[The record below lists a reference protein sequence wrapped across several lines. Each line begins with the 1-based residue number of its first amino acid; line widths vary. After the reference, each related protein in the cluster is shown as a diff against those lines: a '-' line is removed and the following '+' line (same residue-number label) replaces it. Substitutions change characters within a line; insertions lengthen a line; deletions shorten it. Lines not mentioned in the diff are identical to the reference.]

1 MNEGLEAQ
9 QELMQAIQNY
19 QKGDLKKAA
28 QTLEKLKSTFGNSD
42 QVHALLGT
50 VYFGLKKYKDALRS
64 FQDAVKLNPNN
75 KEALV
80 GMGSAEKARG
90 RLDHAEMNFKK
101 ALALFPNAAELHYNI
116 GDLFMGQQKTNDA
129 IRSFEKAYELNQ
141 DLFPALI
148 QLSGIYYGQKAYEK
162 TAYYLELLLEKDP
175 SNQSLVDRLNEVR
188 GFLKQEA
195 MVSPEQG
202 EVQPNTKPLI
212 RSEEALKWL
221 DSFGIEPDNVQDL
234 LSLAHLFTEQ
244 SKHTEA
250 ERIYQ
255 HILKVEP
262 GNKNAKHSLEGMLS
276 LKIPRWHFDML
287 ADTKRNDAFERAINK
302 VINSKSRVLDIGTG
316 SGLLSMMAARSGA
329 KSVLACEVNPE
340 ISKVATRIIEANGFK
355 DQVKVVNKRS
365 DHMEAG
371 QDYTGKFSV
380 IVSEI
385 LDSGGLGEGVL
396 PSLRYAKRDMAT
408 ADVKIIPAGISL
420 KAQLIELPK
429 LHQVNP
435 IKRISGFDLSIF
447 DDFRVSD
454 TYSPVNLGN
463 QEYRA
468 LSNVFDLRSYD
479 FYNIHDHEIDFDN
492 PEVDTLEIE
501 ATEEGQIQAVA
512 FWFDLHMD
520 EEDTYSSG
528 PGGELDHWLQAVYFF
543 ETPKRVGKG
552 DSISLKALYSDWMIR
567 FRLASK

>member
-19 QKGDLKKAA
+19 QKGDLKKASES
-28 QTLEKLKSTFGNSD
+28 LEKLKSTFSNSD
-42 QVHALLGT
+42 QVHALLGS

-64 FQDAVKLNPNN
+64 FQEAVRLNPNN

-80 GMGSAEKARG
+80 GIGSAEKARG
-90 RLDHAEMNFKK
+90 RLDQAETSFKK
-101 ALALFPNAAELHYNI
+101 ALKLFPNAPELHYNL
-116 GDLFMGQQKTNDA
+116 GDLFLGQEKTNDA
-129 IRSFEKAYELNQ
+129 IQCFEKAYELNM

-148 QLSGIYYGQKAYEK
+148 QLSGIYYGLKAYEK
-162 TAYYLELLLEKDP
+162 TAYYLGLLLEKDP
-175 SNQSLVDRLNEVR
+175 NNQSLVDRLNEVR
-188 GFLKQEA
+188 GFLKQERLET
-195 MVSPEQG
+195 SKQT
-202 EVQPNTKPLI
+202 EVQPIAEPQIRTK
-212 RSEEALKWL
+212 EALKWL

-262 GNKNAKHSLEGMLS
+262 GNMNAKHSLEGMLS
-276 LKIPRWHFDML
+276 LKIPKWHFDML
-287 ADTKRNDAFERAINK
+287 ADSKRNDAFEKAINK
-302 VINSKSRVLDIGTG
+302 AIDNKSRVLDIGTG

-329 KSVLACEVNPE
+329 ESVLACEVNPE
-340 ISKVATRIIEANGFK
+340 ISKIATRIIDANGFK
-355 DQVKVVNKRS
+355 EQVTIVKKRS
-365 DHMEAG
+365 DHMEEG
-371 QDYTGKFSV
+371 EDYTGKFNV

-396 PSLRYAKRDMAT
+396 PSLREAKRDMGT

-420 KAQLIELPK
+420 KAQLIEIPK
-429 LHQVNP
+429 LYQVNP
-435 IKRISGFDLSIF
+435 VRNISGFDLSIF

-454 TYSPVNLGN
+454 TYTPVNLGK
-463 QEYRA
+463 QDYTV
-468 LSNVFDLRSYD
+468 LSNIFPLRAYD
-479 FYNIHDHEIDFDN
+479 FYNIHDHEIDFEK

-501 ATEEGQIQAVA
+501 AIENGQIQAIA

-520 EEDTYSSG
+520 QEDSYSSG

-543 ETPKRVGKG
+543 ETPRNVSKG
-552 DSISLKALYSDWMIR
+552 EKISLKALYSDWMIR

>member
-1 MNEGLEAQ
+1 MNEGVNAQ

-28 QTLEKLKSTFGNSD
+28 QTLEKLKSTFVNSD

-50 VYFGLKKYKDALRS
+50 VYFGLKKYKDAFKS

-75 KEALV
+75 MEALV

-90 RLDHAEMNFKK
+90 RLDHAEANFKK
-101 ALALFPNAAELHYNI
+101 ALGLFPNAAELHFNM
-116 GDLFMGQQKTNDA
+116 GDLLLGQQKTKEA
-129 IRSFEKAYELNQ
+129 IQSFERAYELNK

-148 QLSGIYYGQKAYEK
+148 QLSGIYYGLKAYEK
-162 TAYYLELLLEKDP
+162 TAYYLGLLLEKDP
-175 SNQSLVDRLNEVR
+175 NNQSLVDRLNEVR
-188 GFLKQEA
+188 GFLKQERLET
-195 MVSPEQG
+195 PKQT
-202 EVQPNTKPLI
+202 EVQPIAESQIRTK
-212 RSEEALKWL
+212 EALKWL
-221 DSFGIEPDNVQDL
+221 HSFGIEPDNVQDL

-255 HILKVEP
+255 HILKLEP
-262 GNKNAKHSLEGMLS
+262 GNMNAKHSLEGMLA
-276 LKIPRWHFDML
+276 LKIPKWHFDML
-287 ADTKRNDAFERAINK
+287 ADTKRNDAFEKAINNA
-302 VINSKSRVLDIGTG
+302 IDNKSRVLDIGTG

-340 ISKVATRIIEANGFK
+340 ISKVATRIIDANGFK
-355 DQVKVVNKRS
+355 EQVTIVNKRS
-365 DHMEAG
+365 DHMEEG
-371 QDYTGKFSV
+371 EDYTGKFNV

-396 PSLRYAKRDMAT
+396 PSLREAKRDMAT
-408 ADVKIIPAGISL
+408 DDVKIIPAGISL
-420 KAQLIELPK
+420 KAQLIEMPK

-463 QEYRA
+463 QDYRA
-468 LSNVFDLRSYD
+468 LSNVFDLRAYD
-479 FYNIHDHEIDFDN
+479 FYNIHEHEIDFDN
-492 PEVDTLEIE
+492 PEIDTLEIE
-501 ATEEGQIQAVA
+501 ATEAGEVQAVA

-520 EEDTYSSG
+520 KEDTYSSG

-543 ETPKRVGKG
+543 EGPRDVNKG
-552 DSISLKALYSDWMIR
+552 DKVSLKALYSDWMIR